1 MSNSIKN
8 KVQKVEITQ
17 KTSGQRLDNFLRKIL
32 KGVPHSLIYKII
44 RDGQVR
50 VNSKRV
56 LPKYRVEI
64 NDIIRIP
71 PVNSQSKS
79 VSIANDLFIDLN
91 RIIVYENDHFI
102 IINKPSGLPVQPGTK
117 IKNDLISILKSH
129 DNYEDSY
136 LVHRLDKGTS
146 GLMIIGKN
154 YKSASDLGKLFINKK
169 VFKSYYALLDGIMS
183 DKSIIINSPL
193 IKSNNNASNKV
204 LVHKEGKHA
213 STKISLIK
221 QFEDS
226 FLAKIDI
233 DTGRTHQIRVHSS
246 NVGYPVCGDTE
257 YGDRKVNEKF
267 RKIGLKRIFLD
278 SCILKFN
285 YKGEHSFKKELSD
298 DLQLVVNT
306 LKNAL

>member
-1 MSNSIKN
+1 MSNLIKN
-8 KVQKVEITQ
+8 RVQKIEISQ

-56 LPKYRVEI
+56 QPKYRVEI

-79 VSIANDLFIDLN
+79 MNIAQGLLFDLSK
-91 RIIVYENDHFI
+91 IIVYENNDFI
-102 IINKPSGLPVQPGTK
+102 VINKPSGLPVQPGTK

-129 DNYEDSY
+129 KNYEDSH

-154 YKSASDLGKLFINKK
+154 YKSASDLGKLFVNKK
-169 VFKSYYALLDGIMS
+169 VFKSYFALLDGKLY
-183 DKSIIINSPL
+183 DKSITINSPL
-193 IKSNNNASNKV
+193 MKSNNISNKV
-204 LVHKEGKHA
+204 LVHTEGKIS
-213 STKISLIK
+213 STKITQIK
-221 QFEDS
+221 QFKDS

-233 DTGRTHQIRVHSS
+233 DTGRMHQIRVHSS
-246 NVGYPVCGDTE
+246 NIGHPVCGDTE
-257 YGDRKVNEKF
+257 YGDRMVNEKF

-278 SCILKFN
+278 SCLLKFN
-285 YKGEHSFKKELSD
+285 YKGKYSFEKDLPH

-306 LKNAL
+306 LKNTL

>member
-1 MSNSIKN
+1 MSNLIKN
-8 KVQKVEITQ
+8 KVQKVEISE

-56 LPKYRVEI
+56 LPKYRVEL
-64 NDIIRIP
+64 NDIIRVP
-71 PVNSQSKS
+71 PVDSQSKS
-79 VSIANDLFIDLN
+79 MNISHDLFTDLN
-91 RIIVYENDHFI
+91 KIIVYENNDFI

-117 IKNDLISILKSH
+117 VKNDLISILKSH
-129 DNYEDSY
+129 KSYQDSH

-169 VFKSYYALLDGIMS
+169 VFKSYYALLDGMS
-183 DKSIIINSPL
+183 SDELIIINSSL
-193 IKSNNNASNKV
+193 MKSTNNTSNKV
-204 LVHKEGKHA
+204 LVHKEGKVS
-213 STKISLIK
+213 STKISRIK
-221 QFEDS
+221 QFKDS

-233 DTGRTHQIRVHSS
+233 DTGRMHQIRVHSS
-246 NVGYPVCGDTE
+246 NIGHPVCGDTE
-257 YGDRKVNEKF
+257 YGNRNVNEKF
-267 RKIGLKRIFLD
+267 RKIGLRRIFLH
-278 SCILKFN
+278 SYILKFN
-285 YKGEHSFKKELSD
+285 YNGKHSFKKDLPD

>member
-1 MSNSIKN
+1 
-8 KVQKVEITQ
+8 
-17 KTSGQRLDNFLRKIL
+17 
-32 KGVPHSLIYKII
+32 
-44 RDGQVR
+44 
-50 VNSKRV
+50 
-56 LPKYRVEI
+56 
-64 NDIIRIP
+64 
-71 PVNSQSKS
+71 
-79 VSIANDLFIDLN
+79 
-91 RIIVYENDHFI
+91 
-102 IINKPSGLPVQPGTK
+102 
-117 IKNDLISILKSH
+117 
-129 DNYEDSY
+129 
-136 LVHRLDKGTS
+136 
-146 GLMIIGKN
+146 MIIGKN

-298 DLQLVVNT
+298 DLQLVVNA